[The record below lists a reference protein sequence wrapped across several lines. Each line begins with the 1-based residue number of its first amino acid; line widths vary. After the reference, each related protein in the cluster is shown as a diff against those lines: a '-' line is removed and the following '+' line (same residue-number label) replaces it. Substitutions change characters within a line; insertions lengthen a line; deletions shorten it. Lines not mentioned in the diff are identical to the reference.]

1 MDVAPL
7 NFAAFLALSFAKSEA
22 PDYARVGCTDLN
34 RIQELQWAG
43 ITPEHMLAC
52 GRSLGEAY
60 SQGVISLTDLLS
72 VLLPKPAVN
81 TAISTTLLAGVI

>member
-1 MDVAPL
+1 MDVAHL
-7 NFAAFLALSFAKSEA
+7 NFAALLALSFAKCEA
-22 PDYARVGCTDLN
+22 SDYARVGCTDLR

-60 SQGVISLTDLLS
+60 SEGALSLAELLS
-72 VLLPKPAVN
+72 VLMPEKGA
-81 TAISTTLLAGVI
+81 LAAA